1 MKNPNYNL
9 ESILLDISLIEKVY
23 NILYLFLLELIINLI
38 IVNTKIIVKWK
49 NKIVNR
55 WY

>member
-38 IVNTKIIVKWK
+38 IVNTKIIVK
-49 NKIVNR
+49 
-55 WY
+55 